1 MGESRY
7 YGQDISDIKDELILL
22 LQVVVTINNDI
33 DVKEDA
39 LQLLGDYTWGPYPI
53 LEEHFEDIENE
64 LKPDAE
70 YVINAHRIAKIEQI
84 MVSECKRIYEDIKK
98 EVHDLSDKV
107 WILHNKNLTME
118 DLNIDVE
125 NKLDIKKPEIEMS
138 WLLKNGVIK
147 NEVCYFGNTFSQVN
161 DKGFFV
167 NPEMHFHVC
176 LREKRILL
184 AYYFGKRLA
193 RCMRY
198 DLRCVNGEYVIENP
212 QNIC

>member
-1 MGESRY
+1 M
-7 YGQDISDIKDELILL
+7 
-22 LQVVVTINNDI
+22 
-33 DVKEDA
+33 
-39 LQLLGDYTWGPYPI
+39 
-53 LEEHFEDIENE
+53 
-64 LKPDAE
+64 
-70 YVINAHRIAKIEQI
+70 
-84 MVSECKRIYEDIKK
+84 
-98 EVHDLSDKV
+98 SDKV

-138 WLLKNGVIK
+138 WLQKNGVIK